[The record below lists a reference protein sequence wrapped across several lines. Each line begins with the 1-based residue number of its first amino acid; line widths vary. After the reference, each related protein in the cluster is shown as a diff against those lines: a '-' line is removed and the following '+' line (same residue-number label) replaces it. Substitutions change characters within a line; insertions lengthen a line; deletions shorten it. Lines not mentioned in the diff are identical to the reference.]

1 MATPPRCGY
10 AAIVG
15 RPNVGKSTLLNH
27 LIGQKLS
34 ITSRKPQTTRRP
46 VLGIR
51 TRDDAQLLFVDTPGV
66 HGEGKRA
73 LNRFM
78 NRAAISALAGVDV
91 IVMVVDRGDW
101 RADDDRVL
109 RQCREARVPAILAVN
124 KIDLAAS
131 PDALL
136 PVLARHNERG
146 DFAAIIPL
154 SARRDQR
161 LDVLEDE
168 IVRYLPEG
176 PFLFDKE
183 ALTDR
188 STRFLVAEIVRE
200 KIIRQLGDELP
211 YATTVEIEAFSSS
224 AALTHI
230 AALIVVERQGQKA
243 ILIGHRGQ
251 RLRQI
256 GQQARRDIERLLDAR
271 VMLKLWVKVRS
282 AWADDERALRSL
294 GYEDAR

>member
-1 MATPPRCGY
+1 MAKAPRCGY

-136 PVLARHNERG
+136 PVLARHSERG

-176 PFLFDKE
+176 PFLFEKE

-188 STRFLVAEIVRE
+188 STRFLVAEIIRE

>member
-1 MATPPRCGY
+1 MATAPRCGY

-27 LIGQKLS
+27 LIGHKLS
-34 ITSRKPQTTRRP
+34 ITSRKPQTTRHP

-66 HGEGKRA
+66 HGAGKRA
-73 LNRFM
+73 LNRCM
-78 NRAAISALAGVDV
+78 NRAAMSALVGVDV

-101 RADDDRVL
+101 RGDDERVL
-109 RQCREARVPAILAVN
+109 YRCLQARVPLVLAVN

-131 PDALL
+131 PNAML
-136 PVLARHNERG
+136 PVLARHSERG

-168 IVRYLPEG
+168 IVRRLPEG
-176 PFLFDKE
+176 PFLFEKDT
-183 ALTDR
+183 LTDR
-188 STRFLVAEIVRE
+188 DTRFLVAEIVRE
-200 KIIRQLGDELP
+200 KITRQLGDELP
-211 YATTVEIEAFSSS
+211 YATAVEIEAFSSR
-224 AALTHI
+224 AAVTHI
-230 AALIVVERQGQKA
+230 AALILVERQGQKA
-243 ILIGHRGQ
+243 ILIGRRGE

-256 GQQARRDIERLLDAR
+256 GGQARRDIERLLDAR

-282 AWADDERALRSL
+282 AWADDERALRRL
-294 GYEDAR
+294 GYGDAR

>member
-34 ITSRKPQTTRRP
+34 ITSRKPQTTRHP
-46 VLGIR
+46 VLGIS

-66 HGEGKRA
+66 HGDGKRA

-109 RQCREARVPAILAVN
+109 RQCREAGVPAILAVN

-176 PFLFDKE
+176 PFLFEKE

>member
-34 ITSRKPQTTRRP
+34 ITSRKPQTTRHP
-46 VLGIR
+46 VLGIS

-66 HGEGKRA
+66 HGDGKRA

-109 RQCREARVPAILAVN
+109 RQCRKARLPAILAVN

-161 LDVLEDE
+161 LDVLQDE

-176 PFLFDKE
+176 PFLFEKE

>member
-34 ITSRKPQTTRRP
+34 ITSRKPQTTRHP
-46 VLGIR
+46 VLGIS

-109 RQCREARVPAILAVN
+109 RQCRKARVPAILAVN

-131 PDALL
+131 PNALL

-176 PFLFDKE
+176 PFLFEKE

>member
-1 MATPPRCGY
+1 MASAPRCGY

-27 LIGQKLS
+27 LVGHKLS
-34 ITSRKPQTTRRP
+34 ITSRKPQTTRHR

-51 TRDDAQLLFVDTPGV
+51 TRADAQVLFVDTPGL
-66 HGEGKRA
+66 HGDGRRA

-78 NRAAISALAGVDV
+78 NRAAMSAVAGVDV

-101 RADDDRVL
+101 RDDDDRVL
-109 RQCREARVPAILAVN
+109 HNCRQAGVPAILAVN
-124 KIDLAAS
+124 KIDLAENS
-131 PDALL
+131 DALL
-136 PVLARHNERG
+136 PVLAKHGERG
-146 DFAAIIPL
+146 DFAAIIPVC
-154 SARRDQR
+154 ARRDRR

-176 PFLFDKE
+176 PFLFARDE
-183 ALTDR
+183 LTDR

-200 KIIRQLGDELP
+200 KITRQLGDELP
-211 YATTVEIEAFSSS
+211 YATAVEIEAFSS
-224 AALTHI
+224 AGAVTHI
-230 AALIVVERQGQKA
+230 SALILVERQGQKA

-256 GQQARRDIERLLDAR
+256 GKQARRDIERLLDVQ

-294 GYEDAR
+294 GYDDAR

>member
-34 ITSRKPQTTRRP
+34 ITSRKPQTTRHP
-46 VLGIR
+46 VLGIS

-109 RQCREARVPAILAVN
+109 RQCREAGVPVILAVN

-131 PDALL
+131 PNALL

-146 DFAAIIPL
+146 NFAAIIPL
-154 SARRDQR
+154 SARRDQC

-294 GYEDAR
+294 GYDAR

>member
-34 ITSRKPQTTRRP
+34 ITSRKPQTTRHP
-46 VLGIR
+46 VLGIS

-66 HGEGKRA
+66 HGDGKRA

-109 RQCREARVPAILAVN
+109 RQCREAGVPAILAVN

-294 GYEDAR
+294 GYDDAR

>member
-34 ITSRKPQTTRRP
+34 ITSRKPQTTRHP
-46 VLGIR
+46 VLGIS

-109 RQCREARVPAILAVN
+109 RQCRKARVPAILAVN

-136 PVLARHNERG
+136 PVLARHSERG

-176 PFLFDKE
+176 PFLFEKE

-271 VMLKLWVKVRS
+271 VMLRLWVKVRS

>member
-1 MATPPRCGY
+1 MAKAPRCGY

-34 ITSRKPQTTRRP
+34 ITSRKPQTTRHP
-46 VLGIR
+46 VLGIS

-66 HGEGKRA
+66 HGDGKRA

-136 PVLARHNERG
+136 PVLARHSERG

-176 PFLFDKE
+176 PFLFEKE

-271 VMLKLWVKVRS
+271 VMLRLWVKVRS

>member
-1 MATPPRCGY
+1 MAKAPRCGY

-46 VLGIR
+46 VLGIS

-109 RQCREARVPAILAVN
+109 RQCREARLPAILAVN

-251 RLRQI
+251 RLREI
-256 GQQARRDIERLLDAR
+256 GRQARRDIERLLDAR

-282 AWADDERALRSL
+282 AWSDDERALRSL

>member
-1 MATPPRCGY
+1 MAKAPRCGY

-34 ITSRKPQTTRRP
+34 ITSRKPQTTRHP
-46 VLGIR
+46 VLGIS

-66 HGEGKRA
+66 HGEGRRA

-78 NRAAISALAGVDV
+78 NRVAISALAGVDV

-161 LDVLEDE
+161 LDVLQDE

-176 PFLFDKE
+176 PFLFEKE

-211 YATTVEIEAFSSS
+211 YVTTVEIETFSSS

>member
-1 MATPPRCGY
+1 MAKAPRCGY

-136 PVLARHNERG
+136 PVLARHSERG

-176 PFLFDKE
+176 PFLFEKE

>member
-34 ITSRKPQTTRRP
+34 ITSRKPQTTRHP
-46 VLGIR
+46 VLGIS

-109 RQCREARVPAILAVN
+109 RQCREARLPAILAVN

-176 PFLFDKE
+176 PFLFEKE

>member
-34 ITSRKPQTTRRP
+34 ITSRKPQTTRHP
-46 VLGIR
+46 VLGIS

-66 HGEGKRA
+66 HGDGKRA

-78 NRAAISALAGVDV
+78 NRAAVSALAGVDV

-109 RQCREARVPAILAVN
+109 RQCREAGVPAILAVN

-176 PFLFDKE
+176 PFLFEKE

-294 GYEDAR
+294 GYDAR

>member
-1 MATPPRCGY
+1 MAEAPRCGY

-101 RADDDRVL
+101 RADDERVL

-124 KIDLAAS
+124 KIDLAAN

-136 PVLARHNERG
+136 PVLARHSERG

-176 PFLFDKE
+176 PFLFEKE

-211 YATTVEIEAFSSS
+211 YATTVEIEAFSSR

-271 VMLKLWVKVRS
+271 VMLRLWVKVRS

>member
-34 ITSRKPQTTRRP
+34 ITSRKPQTTRHP
-46 VLGIR
+46 VLGIS

-78 NRAAISALAGVDV
+78 NRAAISALAGVDI

-109 RQCREARVPAILAVN
+109 RQCREVRVPVILAVN
-124 KIDLAAS
+124 KIDLAAN

-188 STRFLVAEIVRE
+188 SMRFLVAEIVRE

-294 GYEDAR
+294 GYDAR

>member
-1 MATPPRCGY
+1 MAKAPRCGY

-109 RQCREARVPAILAVN
+109 RQCREARLPAILAVN

-136 PVLARHNERG
+136 PVLARHSERG

-176 PFLFDKE
+176 PFLFEKE

-188 STRFLVAEIVRE
+188 STRFLVAEIIRE

>member
-34 ITSRKPQTTRRP
+34 ITSRKPQTTRHP
-46 VLGIR
+46 VLGIS

-78 NRAAISALAGVDV
+78 NRVAISALAGVDV

-161 LDVLEDE
+161 LDVLQDE

-176 PFLFDKE
+176 PFLFEKE

-211 YATTVEIEAFSSS
+211 YVTTVEIETFSSS

>member
-1 MATPPRCGY
+1 MAKAPRCGY

-34 ITSRKPQTTRRP
+34 ITSRKPQTTRHP
-46 VLGIR
+46 VLGIS

-66 HGEGKRA
+66 HGDGKRA

-109 RQCREARVPAILAVN
+109 RQCREARVPVILAVN

-154 SARRDQR
+154 SARRAQR

-176 PFLFDKE
+176 PFLFEKE

>member
-1 MATPPRCGY
+1 MAKAPRCGY

-34 ITSRKPQTTRRP
+34 ITSRKPQTTRHA
-46 VLGIR
+46 VLGIS

-131 PDALL
+131 PNALL
-136 PVLARHNERG
+136 PVLARHSERG

-176 PFLFDKE
+176 HFLFEKE

-256 GQQARRDIERLLDAR
+256 GRQARLDIERLLDAR

-294 GYEDAR
+294 GYGDAR

>member
-1 MATPPRCGY
+1 MAKAPRCGY

-34 ITSRKPQTTRRP
+34 ITSRKPQTTRHP
-46 VLGIR
+46 VLGIS

-66 HGEGKRA
+66 HGDGKRA

-176 PFLFDKE
+176 PFLFEKE

>member
-1 MATPPRCGY
+1 MAKAPRCGY

-34 ITSRKPQTTRRP
+34 ITSRKPQTTRHP
-46 VLGIR
+46 VLGIS

-66 HGEGKRA
+66 HGDGKRA

-136 PVLARHNERG
+136 PVLARHSERG

-176 PFLFDKE
+176 PFLFEKE

-224 AALTHI
+224 AALTQL

-271 VMLKLWVKVRS
+271 VMLRLWVKVRS

>member
-34 ITSRKPQTTRRP
+34 ITSRKPQTTRHP
-46 VLGIR
+46 VLGIS

-78 NRAAISALAGVDV
+78 NRAAISALAGVDI

-109 RQCREARVPAILAVN
+109 RQCREARVPVILAVN
-124 KIDLAAS
+124 KIDLAAN

-188 STRFLVAEIVRE
+188 SMRFLVAEIVRE

-294 GYEDAR
+294 GYDAR

>member
-1 MATPPRCGY
+1 MAKAPRCGY

-34 ITSRKPQTTRRP
+34 ITSRKPQTTRHP
-46 VLGIR
+46 VLGIS

-66 HGEGKRA
+66 HGDGKRA

-109 RQCREARVPAILAVN
+109 RQCREARVPVILAVN

-176 PFLFDKE
+176 PFLFEKE

>member
-34 ITSRKPQTTRRP
+34 ITSRKPQTTRHP
-46 VLGIR
+46 VLGIS

-66 HGEGKRA
+66 HGDGKRA

-109 RQCREARVPAILAVN
+109 RQCREAGVPAILAVN

-176 PFLFDKE
+176 PFLFEKE

-294 GYEDAR
+294 GYDDAR

>member
-1 MATPPRCGY
+1 
-10 AAIVG
+10 
-15 RPNVGKSTLLNH
+15 
-27 LIGQKLS
+27 
-34 ITSRKPQTTRRP
+34 
-46 VLGIR
+46 
-51 TRDDAQLLFVDTPGV
+51 
-66 HGEGKRA
+66 
-73 LNRFM
+73 M

-136 PVLARHNERG
+136 PVLARHSERG

-200 KIIRQLGDELP
+200 KIVRQLGDELP

-256 GQQARRDIERLLDAR
+256 GRQARLDIERLLDAR

>member
-34 ITSRKPQTTRRP
+34 ITSRKPQTTRHP
-46 VLGIR
+46 VLGIS

-66 HGEGKRA
+66 HGDGKRA

-109 RQCREARVPAILAVN
+109 RQCREAGVPVILAVN
-124 KIDLAAS
+124 KIDLAAN

-294 GYEDAR
+294 GYDAR

>member
-34 ITSRKPQTTRRP
+34 ITSRKPQTTRHP
-46 VLGIR
+46 VLGIS

-66 HGEGKRA
+66 HGDGKRA

-136 PVLARHNERG
+136 PVLARHSERG

>member
-1 MATPPRCGY
+1 MAKAPRCGY

-34 ITSRKPQTTRRP
+34 ITSRKPQTTRHP

-66 HGEGKRA
+66 HGDGKRA

-136 PVLARHNERG
+136 PVLARHSERG

-154 SARRDQR
+154 SARRDRR
-161 LDVLEDE
+161 LDVLQDE

>member
-1 MATPPRCGY
+1 MAKAPRCGY

-34 ITSRKPQTTRRP
+34 ITSRKPQTTRHP
-46 VLGIR
+46 VLGIS

-66 HGEGKRA
+66 HGDGKRA

-161 LDVLEDE
+161 LDVLQDE

-176 PFLFDKE
+176 PFLFEKE

>member
-1 MATPPRCGY
+1 MAKAPRCGY

-34 ITSRKPQTTRRP
+34 ITSRKPQTTRHP
-46 VLGIR
+46 VLGIS

-109 RQCREARVPAILAVN
+109 RQCREARLPAILAVN

-136 PVLARHNERG
+136 PVLARHSERG

-176 PFLFDKE
+176 PFLFEKE

-271 VMLKLWVKVRS
+271 VMLRLWVKVRS

>member
-1 MATPPRCGY
+1 MAKAPRCGY

-34 ITSRKPQTTRRP
+34 ITSRKPQTTRHP
-46 VLGIR
+46 VLGIS

-109 RQCREARVPAILAVN
+109 RQCREARLPAILAVN

-176 PFLFDKE
+176 PFLFEKE

-243 ILIGHRGQ
+243 ILIGRRGQ

-256 GQQARRDIERLLDAR
+256 GRQARWDIERLLDAR

>member
-1 MATPPRCGY
+1 MAKAPRCGY

-34 ITSRKPQTTRRP
+34 ITSRKPQTTRHP
-46 VLGIR
+46 VLGIS

-78 NRAAISALAGVDV
+78 NRAAIGALAGVDV

-109 RQCREARVPAILAVN
+109 CQCREARVPAILAVN

-131 PDALL
+131 PNALL
-136 PVLARHNERG
+136 PVLARHSERG

-176 PFLFDKE
+176 PFLFEKE

-256 GQQARRDIERLLDAR
+256 GRQARLDIERLLDAR